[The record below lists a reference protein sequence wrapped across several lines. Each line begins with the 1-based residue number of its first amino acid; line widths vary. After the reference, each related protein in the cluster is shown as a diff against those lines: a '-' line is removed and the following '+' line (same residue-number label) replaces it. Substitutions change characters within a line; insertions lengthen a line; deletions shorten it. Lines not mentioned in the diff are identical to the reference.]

1 MVPMPVCVVCEP
13 PTCEGNKHPAQSLV
27 RPPSLPLQKKKENH
41 ERVSIII
48 HSMLYFLEKK
58 CLAQQAATALNMF
71 PPQSLGWVGVQPPL
85 PRPHWLEA
93 ALGLWCLLTPPG
105 GGAGVVAR
113 LLQSG
118 RQGSLVEQV
127 ALHGRGQG
135 QSRYV
140 AEPAMPQG
148 VAHTQAAQV
157 QKGVWLR
164 WGREGSE
171 GK

>member
-93 ALGLWCLLTPPG
+93 ALGLWCLLTPPPG
-105 GGAGVVAR
+105 GGG
-113 LLQSG
+113 QG
-118 RQGSLVEQV
+118 WWQGSFSLVV
-127 ALHGRGQG
+127 RG
-135 QSRYV
+135 
-140 AEPAMPQG
+140 
-148 VAHTQAAQV
+148 H
-157 QKGVWLR
+157 W
-164 WGREGSE
+164 
-171 GK
+171 